1 MSMEERT
8 KSHYESLTRA
18 IGFTRSA
25 DRKAAPVLALQ
36 IALAGTMAARLENL
50 QPIFASDECV
60 VRVLLWLAIGT
71 YLIFSIA
78 AVVMAAWVY
87 IPRIP
92 RSGRSL
98 IYFEDIASMDAAT
111 YVARAK
117 GMSIDMIEEQLLDQN
132 HVVAKIASAKM
143 RSVRWSFLMSG
154 PSGIL
159 WLVLMVWGSV
169 QTSIT

>member
-1 MSMEERT
+1 
-8 KSHYESLTRA
+8 
-18 IGFTRSA
+18 
-25 DRKAAPVLALQ
+25 
-36 IALAGTMAARLENL
+36 
-50 QPIFASDECV
+50 
-60 VRVLLWLAIGT
+60 
-71 YLIFSIA
+71 
-78 AVVMAAWVY
+78 
-87 IPRIP
+87 
-92 RSGRSL
+92 
-98 IYFEDIASMDAAT
+98 MDAAT